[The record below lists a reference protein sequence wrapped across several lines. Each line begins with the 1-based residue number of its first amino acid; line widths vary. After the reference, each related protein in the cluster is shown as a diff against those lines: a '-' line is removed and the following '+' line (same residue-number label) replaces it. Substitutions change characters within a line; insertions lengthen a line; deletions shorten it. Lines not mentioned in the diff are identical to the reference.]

1 MGLEPGQGRPTQQ
14 YDPDAELGRMFR
26 VGCIVIFVVFLV
38 GSALIGYLWL
48 H

>member
-1 MGLEPGQGRPTQQ
+1 MGLESDKGRPTQQ
-14 YDPDAELGRMFR
+14 YDPDAELARMFR
-26 VGCIVIFVVFLV
+26 VGCVVLVIVFLI